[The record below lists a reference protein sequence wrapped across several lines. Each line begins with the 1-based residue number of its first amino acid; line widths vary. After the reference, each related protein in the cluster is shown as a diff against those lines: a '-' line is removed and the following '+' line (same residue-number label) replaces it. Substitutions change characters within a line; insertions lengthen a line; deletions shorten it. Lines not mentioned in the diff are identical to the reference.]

1 MDYSNDIIDAYIA
14 DYDED
19 DVGHNFNHN
28 SQEEDEENEFL
39 GLMGYREET
48 ILPKDNVDIEKTNTE
63 SQYYYPF
70 DEEIE
75 EYKDNYS
82 TNSSGKL

>member
-48 ILPKDNVDIEKTNTE
+48 IMPNDNVDIEETNTE